1 MPITK
6 KTAMLLLFIIILL
19 TPTISYC
26 NNDITNP
33 PIVIK
38 EGTEVLLRVMDKIKS
53 GEVKKGDPIEFIVE
67 KTVKDENGITLIED
81 GAAAFGTVSESK
93 KAGAFGTAGKLAIS
107 MDKVISFNG
116 KDIQLRGSRENAGS
130 NCTTGVIAGMLFV
143 SVLSGFFRGVNAVIP
158 AGTILRTYVNKTTV
172 LSGDIEE
179 IKPKQENVFQGD
191 TETDHRLNELLLKN
205 KQAEPTL

>member
-1 MPITK
+1 
-6 KTAMLLLFIIILL
+6 
-19 TPTISYC
+19 
-26 NNDITNP
+26 
-33 PIVIK
+33 
-38 EGTEVLLRVMDKIKS
+38 
-53 GEVKKGDPIEFIVE
+53 
-67 KTVKDENGITLIED
+67 
-81 GAAAFGTVSESK
+81 
-93 KAGAFGTAGKLAIS
+93 
-107 MDKVISFNG
+107 
-116 KDIQLRGSRENAGS
+116 
-130 NCTTGVIAGMLFV
+130 MLFV